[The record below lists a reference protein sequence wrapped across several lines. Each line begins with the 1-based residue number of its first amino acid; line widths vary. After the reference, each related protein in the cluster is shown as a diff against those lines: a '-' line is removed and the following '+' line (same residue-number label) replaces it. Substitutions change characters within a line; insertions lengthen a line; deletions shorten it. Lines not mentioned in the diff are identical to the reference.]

1 MSFCRH
7 FSILDFCSSHCFFST
22 YDLILFSIL
31 YPILRTENV
40 LNYYASLVKLVKE
53 MNCVRKRARR
63 EKRSPNAD
71 PLPST
76 TVTATEI
83 ETGTEK
89 EMIVTITGDRTRK
102 ERKDGET
109 DEGEMTRGRERRK
122 VEKKI

>member
-1 MSFCRH
+1 M
-7 FSILDFCSSHCFFST
+7 
-22 YDLILFSIL
+22 
-31 YPILRTENV
+31 
-40 LNYYASLVKLVKE
+40 NYYASLVKLVKE